1 MLPDPMRARRSCLS
15 VPGSSEKMLAKAR
28 ILPADEVI
36 IDLED
41 SVAPQVKDGART
53 AVAAAIRAGG
63 WHARTLTVRINA
75 PSTRWCYRDV
85 IELVETAG
93 DALACLVVPKVECAA
108 DLAFVDT
115 LLRMVEENVGRREP
129 IGLQA
134 LIETAAGLRHVH
146 DIAQA
151 SPRIEALIVG
161 YADLAASLGRPPSA
175 EFPGDRWQWVL
186 ETVLVAA
193 RAAGLQ
199 AIDGPW
205 LGIRDLRGFEA
216 AAARG
221 RALGYDGKW
230 AVHPAQIEPLNQ
242 LFTPTAEEFEKAHA
256 ILDALARAAA
266 GEGRGAVM
274 FEGAMID
281 EAIRKLAVQTVAR
294 GEAAGLGCPAPR
306 RGAGE
311 KGITPITR

>member
-1 MLPDPMRARRSCLS
+1 
-15 VPGSSEKMLAKAR
+15 MLAKAR
-28 ILPADEVI
+28 ILPADEVV

-41 SVAPQVKDGART
+41 SVAPQVKESARS

-63 WHARTLTVRINA
+63 WQARTLTVRINP

-85 IELVETAG
+85 IDLVETAG
-93 DALACLVVPKVECAA
+93 DALACLVVPKVERAA

-115 LLRMVEENVGRREP
+115 LLRMVEETVGRREP
-129 IGLQA
+129 VGLQA

-146 DIAQA
+146 DIAHA
-151 SPRIEALIVG
+151 SPRLEALIVG
-161 YADLAASLGRPPSA
+161 YADLAASLGRPPA
-175 EFPGDRWQWVL
+175 VEDPGERWNWVL

-230 AVHPAQIEPLNQ
+230 AVHPTQIEPLNR
-242 LFTPTAEEFEKAHA
+242 LFSPTAEEFEKAQA
-256 ILDALARAAA
+256 ILDALASAVA

-281 EAIRKLAVQTVAR
+281 EAVRKLAVQTVAR
-294 GEAAGLGCPAPR
+294 GEAAGLTAR
-306 RGAGE
+306 RPGAAGQ
-311 KGITPITR
+311 KTR

>member
-1 MLPDPMRARRSCLS
+1 MLPVLMRARRSCLS

-41 SVAPQVKDGART
+41 SVAPQIKDDTRA

-75 PSTRWCYRDV
+75 PTTRWCYRDV
-85 IELVETAG
+85 IELVEKAG
-93 DALACLVVPKVECAA
+93 DTLACLVVPKVERAA
-108 DLAFVDT
+108 DIAFVDT
-115 LLRMVEENVGRREP
+115 LLRMVEENVERREL

-134 LIETAAGLRHVH
+134 LIETATGLRHVH
-146 DIAQA
+146 GIADA
-151 SPRIEALIVG
+151 SPRLEALIVG
-161 YADLAASLGRPPSA
+161 YADLAASLGRPPA
-175 EFPGDRWQWVL
+175 ADYPGDRWHWVL

-205 LGIRDLRGFEA
+205 LDIRDLRGFEA

-230 AVHPAQIEPLNQ
+230 AVHPTQVERLNQ
-242 LFTPTAEEFEKAHA
+242 LFSPTAEEFEKAHA

-281 EAIRKLAVQTVAR
+281 EATRKLAAQTVAR
-294 GEAAGLGCPAPR
+294 GEAAGLGTRGQRR
-306 RGAGE
+306 RGFVQANSS
-311 KGITPITR
+311 